1 MGPSG
6 FEIPPR
12 PGAREGRKYKEKK
25 PVLLYVKKQDET
37 TTKFII
43 ELERKRSFNGGKRV
57 EDDVNDVN
65 ESETFRYTTDA
76 VCSFSAGSY

>member
-12 PGAREGRKYKEKK
+12 PGAREARKYKEKK

-57 EDDVNDVN
+57 EDDVN
-65 ESETFRYTTDA
+65 ESEAFRSTTDA
-76 VCSFSAGSY
+76 VCSFSAGSS